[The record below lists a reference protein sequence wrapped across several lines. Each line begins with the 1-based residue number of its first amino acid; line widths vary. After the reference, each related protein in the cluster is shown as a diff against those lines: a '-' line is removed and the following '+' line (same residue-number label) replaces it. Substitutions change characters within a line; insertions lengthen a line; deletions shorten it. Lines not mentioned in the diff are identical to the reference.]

1 MEQQSSVNLNYTFF
15 FKSKIKALKYTAEI
29 LRETSLNFLT
39 SLDLLQLECSNDQF
53 LLKTLCW
60 ELKYSLITVNFPLI
74 QSYLFTQNL
83 KCRFTKVPRFGKMF
97 NIYILIRGVKGGLF
111 ERVQTNHFVDESFM
125 IISKDLN
132 FLKFTKNGLK
142 VSLTAFY
149 VYEFGIY
156 FARFDKNLK
165 ICRSYG

>member
-15 FKSKIKALKYTAEI
+15 LKSKAKALKYTAEV

-53 LLKTLCW
+53 LLKTLCC

-83 KCRFTKVPRFGKMF
+83 KCRFTKVSRFGKMF

-111 ERVQTNHFVDESFM
+111 ERVQTNHFVDGSFM

-149 VYEFGIY
+149 VYELAFILQ
-156 FARFDKNLK
+156 DLIKT
-165 ICRSYG
+165 